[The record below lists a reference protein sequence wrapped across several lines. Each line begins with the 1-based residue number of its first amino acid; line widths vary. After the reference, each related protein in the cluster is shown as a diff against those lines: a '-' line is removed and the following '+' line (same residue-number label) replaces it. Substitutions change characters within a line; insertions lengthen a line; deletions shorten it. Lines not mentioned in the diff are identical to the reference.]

1 MNSFRL
7 ARNTR
12 YLIYLPVFFL
22 IASIVTSASAEQY
35 KIGVVDAMAVLEQS
49 PQAERMS
56 TQLREEFQGRNKK
69 ILEMQKR
76 MTDMNE
82 KLTNNATTMS
92 ESQTA
97 DLEQNIYLLKR
108 DLKRAE
114 DEYKEDFSYRRNE
127 ILSKLQE
134 EIAKA
139 IQIVSKQNHYDI
151 VLTSG
156 VNWASPKMNMTPLVV
171 EYLKNQKKK
180 KK

>member
-1 MNSFRL
+1 MNSFQL

-22 IASIVTSASAEQY
+22 IASIVTAASAEQY

-56 TQLREEFQGRNKK
+56 TQLREEFEGRNKE

-82 KLTNNATTMS
+82 KLTDNATSMN
-92 ESQTA
+92 EA
-97 DLEQNIYLLKR
+97 DTTQLERNIYLLKR
-108 DLKRAE
+108 KLKRAE
-114 DEYKEDFSYRRNE
+114 DQYKEDFSYRRNE

-139 IQIVSKQNHYDI
+139 IQTVSKDNHFDI

-156 VNWASPKMNMTPLVV
+156 VNWASPKINMTPLVI
-171 EYLKNQKKK
+171 EYLKNQSNKKK
-180 KK
+180 